1 MRYIKKHHDAPIVI
15 RHEQELASAHLD
27 EASLNERRKKKNLDG
42 NVLYRQIRST
52 EFIQHWKDLQ
62 GLLDEEQGG
71 VCCYCGMRLMFP
83 DTRHYSVEHV
93 KPRSLYPELVGEYK
107 NLLLSCHSSEEDRA
121 EIKKTIRNKR
131 DRRRLLHC
139 DEFKEDKELH
149 CSPLEPDCHKHFSYK
164 LNGVVNGNDDLAK
177 ADIDTLNLNCERLV
191 TRRREQMLSYLFI
204 DEEGA
209 EMLDNDF
216 LKKFRD
222 KIEERDNDGNHYE
235 FYFVIADMIDN
246 ILTSTSKE

>member
-27 EASLNERRKKKNLDG
+27 EASLNERRKKENLDG

-121 EIKKTIRNKR
+121 EIKKRRNRQTLWGSCTDTNPK
-131 DRRRLLHC
+131 LL
-139 DEFKEDKELH
+139 
-149 CSPLEPDCHKHFSYK
+149 P
-164 LNGVVNGNDDLAK
+164 ND
-177 ADIDTLNLNCERLV
+177 T
-191 TRRREQMLSYLFI
+191 
-204 DEEGA
+204 
-209 EMLDNDF
+209 
-216 LKKFRD
+216 
-222 KIEERDNDGNHYE
+222 
-235 FYFVIADMIDN
+235 
-246 ILTSTSKE
+246 